1 MKEKKATAGKV
12 LAKKISENE
21 VWVTTAIT
29 APETE
34 TLDDWIEF
42 DNEEMAYEYFGVEN
56 DTNNSTETLPI

>member
-1 MKEKKATAGKV
+1 MKEKKATVGKV

-42 DNEEMAYEYFGVEN
+42 DNEEMAYEYFGVKN
-56 DTNNSTETLPI
+56 DTNNSTE